1 MRRKRNWILKR
12 TVLGLAVIAL
22 VVPSAAL
29 AKVDEGGVGN
39 VVKGVGSHGAPGAV
53 FKAADK
59 GAGAISIETVR
70 LNPRST
76 SSDAFVKTGDYG
88 MPRAMPSDYGLQRG
102 DSIEI
107 ARTHPRNVVT
117 ADIENVRLQPRT
129 TSTPE
134 LVSAGFDW
142 SDAGVGAAIA
152 FGLVL
157 LGGVAFLA
165 TRNQGKPQSA

>member
-1 MRRKRNWILKR
+1 MS
-12 TVLGLAVIAL
+12 G
-22 VVPSAAL
+22 P
-29 AKVDEGGVGN
+29 
-39 VVKGVGSHGAPGAV
+39 PGARSFV
-53 FKAADK
+53 CESKAADK
-59 GAGAISIETVR
+59 GAGAISTETVR

-76 SSDAFVKTGDYG
+76 SSDAFVKAATTAASRDAE
-88 MPRAMPSDYGLQRG
+88 RYGLQRG

-142 SDAGVGAAIA
+142 SDAGVGAAIV

-157 LGGVAFLA
+157 LGGVRFLA
-165 TRNQGKPQSA
+165 TRNQGKPQTA